1 MGDMSEKSQLT
12 IINFLL
18 REGPVH
24 MAGPGGSQ
32 FPVPE
37 TLREKFHQIAGAA
50 VKGTEV
56 EIVEVDKLLTTSEG
70 GDPRRDAEHG
80 DQLIDEDLL
89 TCVRFTA
96 EATVGSGLSDA
107 GWQKEST
114 RLRRMHWGERK
125 SRPSKATDFLLCP
138 EGDLNPHVR

>member
-32 FPVPE
+32 LPVPE

-56 EIVEVDKLLTTSEG
+56 EIVEVDKLLTTSEA
-70 GDPRRDAEHG
+70 AEILG
-80 DQLIDEDLL
+80 VTRSTVINWIDEDLL

-96 EATVGSGLSDA
+96 GGHRRIRTSDVLA
-107 GWQKEST
+107 WQKEST
-114 RLRRMHWGERK
+114 RLRRMHW
-125 SRPSKATDFLLCP
+125 
-138 EGDLNPHVR
+138 